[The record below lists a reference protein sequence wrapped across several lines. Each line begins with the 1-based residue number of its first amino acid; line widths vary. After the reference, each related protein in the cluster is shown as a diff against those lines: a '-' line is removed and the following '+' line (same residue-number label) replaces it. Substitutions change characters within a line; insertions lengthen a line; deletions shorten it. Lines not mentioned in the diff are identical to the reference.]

1 MQVDYMKILL
11 ISLPIL
17 AIVISLVAL
26 WKGFLSKSLNKSRVL
41 YVNDQDLEDDFDDVI
56 DYDEEE
62 NEEENDD
69 NTEADS
75 DFDSEDDD

>member
-1 MQVDYMKILL
+1 MKILL

-26 WKGFLSKSLNKSRVL
+26 WKGFLSKFLNKSRVL

-69 NTEADS
+69 NTEAS
-75 DFDSEDDD
+75 CDFDLDDDYE

>member
-1 MQVDYMKILL
+1 MQVNYMKILL

-17 AIVISLVAL
+17 ALIISLFAL

-41 YVNDQDLEDDFDDVI
+41 YANDQDLEDDFDDVI

-69 NTEADS
+69 NTEAGS